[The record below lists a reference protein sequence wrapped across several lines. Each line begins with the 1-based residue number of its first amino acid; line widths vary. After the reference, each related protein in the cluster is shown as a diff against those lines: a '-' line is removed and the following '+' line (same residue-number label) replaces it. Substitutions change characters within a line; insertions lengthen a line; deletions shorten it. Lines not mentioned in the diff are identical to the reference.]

1 MSVVKKKSNKF
12 GGFLCGGVISETSHQ
27 KNIKRYGVWADTMSY
42 IMPDKQYKKYIK
54 YHKLGR
60 EKEVNEL
67 LRRFAISQI

>member
-1 MSVVKKKSNKF
+1 MSVIKKKSNKF

-54 YHKLGR
+54 YA
-60 EKEVNEL
+60 
-67 LRRFAISQI
+67 RRQKKNKSHTLFLYGVSMS